1 MARILAAALLSA
13 LIALPAASEQRH
25 PIKPMVITIETV
37 PGAKMRYPTAA
48 DWQFK
53 PDGSVHITVTRMSDH
68 RYEFLLALHELVEA
82 LLCKATGVPQ
92 AAVDAFDIEYE
103 QHRKPGD
110 DSEPGDAAVHPIG
123 GSM

>member
-1 MARILAAALLSA
+1 
-13 LIALPAASEQRH
+13 
-25 PIKPMVITIETV
+25 
-37 PGAKMRYPTAA
+37 MRYPTAA